1 MLVYKKN
8 KNWNSGE
15 SDFDL
20 EEAAETASAVLLAV
34 LSVGSVVLSGS
45 IQPGLVSLLGKSRQS
60 KKYTQAQVKNAF
72 YNSKK
77 RKLIEIVRISDDK
90 IEVRL
95 TNKGKKRIKEFSFE
109 ALRIEKPRHWD
120 KKWRILIFD
129 IPTKP
134 SIYNQA
140 RDALR
145 KKIKD
150 LGFYQLQKSV
160 WVYPYEC
167 EDEILLIAELYRVQ
181 KHIEIITA
189 EKVLHEDLLK
199 KHFKLA

>member
-1 MLVYKKN
+1 MLACKKN
-8 KNWNSGE
+8 KKRGGDI
-15 SDFDL
+15 DFDL
-20 EEAAETASAVLLAV
+20 DEVADTASALLLAV

-45 IQPGLVSLLGKSRQS
+45 IQPGLVSLLGKSRRS

-77 RKLIEIVRISDDK
+77 RKLIEIVRISDDV

-95 TNKGKKRIKEFSFE
+95 TNKGRHRMKEFSFN

-120 KKWRILIFD
+120 KKWRMLIFD

-134 SIYNQA
+134 AIYNQA
-140 RDALR
+140 RNALR
-145 KKIKD
+145 GKIKE

-199 KHFKLA
+199 KHFTLS